1 MKEPMDLSLIKTRIE
16 NGNVQRLDELAR
28 LFDLMCENA
37 MKYNGR
43 GDEYYAY
50 AKEIKAHARAAI
62 HTVKTAAAGAA
73 QIVQSPNLTRSALKR
88 KRNETS
94 DGEKVG

>member
-1 MKEPMDLSLIKTRIE
+1 MKEPMDLSLIKTKIE
-16 NGNVQRLDELAR
+16 NGKVKRLEELGR

-62 HTVKTAAAGAA
+62 HAVKTAAA
-73 QIVQSPNLTRSALKR
+73 QVVQSPNFTRSASKR
-88 KRNETS
+88 KRTETS
-94 DGEKVG
+94 EGEEVRDRG